1 LPVIT
6 LDRKADKAIGTDEP
20 GPFSSIAS
28 AQVLLPCGVA
38 HRDAR
43 FGSMVTSQRQTIRD
57 LIVVN
62 MLVTND
68 WLTLLARGISR
79 NLKTNLASLLDLLK
93 LDSLGSAQRI
103 GRRDD
108 VGPRSISIEGKTGK

>member
-43 FGSMVTSQRQTIRD
+43 FGSMVTNQRQTIRD

-62 MLVTND
+62 MLVAND

-79 NLKTNLASLLDLLK
+79 NLASLLDLLK